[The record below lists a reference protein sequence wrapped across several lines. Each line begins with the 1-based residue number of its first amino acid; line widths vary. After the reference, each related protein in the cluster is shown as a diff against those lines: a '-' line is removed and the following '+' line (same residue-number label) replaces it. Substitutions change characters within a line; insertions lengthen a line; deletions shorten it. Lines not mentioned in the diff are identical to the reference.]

1 MVTSSPATF
10 VVRDAT
16 PRDAYAVTVTLAAAF
31 RDSSLARWLDPDE
44 RSRSGTIWRYAAAVV
59 MQVME
64 SGIIR
69 VVEDTGRVVA
79 VAAWELEGRWPLP
92 TTHGADGHSESETRV
107 QGRWKLLD
115 EVAQS
120 RRPLHIT
127 HQQLVLLGVH
137 PDQRGQGLSSYL
149 LIGHHALLHVT
160 GTAAYT
166 VADQYTYLLLQRH
179 GYSPIGPPHVL
190 PGRMP
195 VWAMWRPP
203 SPADLR

>member
-1 MVTSSPATF
+1 MVPLSPAAL

-16 PRDAYAVTVTLAAAF
+16 PRDTYAVTLTLAAAF
-31 RDSSLARWLDPDE
+31 SDSPLARWLDQDE
-44 RSRSGTIWRYAAAVV
+44 RSRPETIRRYAAAVV

-79 VAAWELEGRWPLP
+79 AAVWTMHGRLPLP
-92 TTHGADGHSESETRV
+92 TAHGAKVHGESDVGV

-115 EVAQS
+115 DVAQT
-120 RRPLHIT
+120 RRPLHLA

-149 LIGHHALLHVT
+149 LIGHHAFLHVT

-166 VADQYTYLLLQRH
+166 VADQSAHLLLQRH
-179 GYSPIGPPHVL
+179 GYSAVGPPYLL
-190 PGRMP
+190 PGRVP

-203 SPADLR
+203 SSADLQ